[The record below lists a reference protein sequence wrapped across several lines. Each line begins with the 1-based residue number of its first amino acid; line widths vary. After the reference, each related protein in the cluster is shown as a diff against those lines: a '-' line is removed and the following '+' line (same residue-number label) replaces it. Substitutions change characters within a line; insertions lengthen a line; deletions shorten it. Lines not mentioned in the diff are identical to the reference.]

1 MSIRRRCSQSLNSSH
16 KKARRFTETDAS
28 WVQMPL
34 RIGAPGVS
42 KRIVVLLLC
51 LLLAVDGLS
60 APGRAAAAP
69 RSSSGQ
75 QPRVVDGF
83 RARSVMLAAAPG
95 GGSSSSSSSSA
106 AATALGY
113 FMGTASLGLYL
124 PIIVGIVR
132 RGNAHGVSIQTW
144 MATVLGFS
152 LALIYPVKMKYPLS
166 SYFELVNLVVQSVVI
181 LGLVCFHSNL
191 LLEFVGGMG
200 LLAAVA
206 GLLFTRDL
214 SPKLLSGIQMVRL
227 ALDSYSLLP
236 QIILNMEKASFS
248 YSALTASMGTGGNL
262 IRVYTTLVLTKD
274 PLLLAGYI
282 IGAASNII
290 LLVQYWLYGSK

>member
-1 MSIRRRCSQSLNSSH
+1 MCQLEFSQSVRALDRSKPSAM
-16 KKARRFTETDAS
+16 K
-28 WVQMPL
+28 QM
-34 RIGAPGVS
+34 RM
-42 KRIVVLLLC
+42 VVLLLC
-51 LLLAVDGLS
+51 LLLTVDSLS
-60 APGRAAAAP
+60 APGRAAAVP
-69 RSSSGQ
+69 RSASEQ
-75 QPRVVDGF
+75 LRAVDGF
-83 RARSVMLAAAPG
+83 WTRSVMLAAAPEG
-95 GGSSSSSSSSA
+95 ASSSSSPSAAASSSSSSA

-113 FMGTASLGLYL
+113 LMGTASLGLYV
-124 PIIVGIVR
+124 PIIAGILQ
-132 RGNAHGVSIQTW
+132 RGNADGVSIQTW

-181 LGLVCFHSNL
+181 LGLVCFHRSL
-191 LLEFVGGMG
+191 LLEFVGGLG
-200 LLAAVA
+200 ILGVVA
-206 GLLFTRDL
+206 GLFFTRDL

-236 QIILNMEKASFS
+236 QIFLNLNKGSFS

-274 PLLLAGYI
+274 PLLLAGYV

-290 LLVQYWLYGSK
+290 LLIQYGLYRSK